1 MLRETE
7 CNHFHSCMQCFLIYL
22 KTSSLS
28 QGFSKEIA
36 EIQVGA
42 SQSVASGKQHE
53 EGEWKDIAEGENTVS
68 EALASSGLPLWPEP
82 TLASLLSFSQ
92 KELEHNYLFAYLLP
106 LEEMELLKP

>member
-7 CNHFHSCMQCFLIYL
+7 CNHFRRCMQCFLICL

-42 SQSVASGKQHE
+42 SQSVVSGKQHE

-68 EALASSGLPLWPEP
+68 EALASSGLPLWLLCCP
-82 TLASLLSFSQ
+82 SLRR
-92 KELEHNYLFAYLLP
+92 N
-106 LEEMELLKP
+106 